1 MKNSDGRAATMSDV
15 LLMVFLV
22 LVFFVAAVTAVTHT
36 VLVGAVYLIVTVVLI
51 LIGYFFGTI
60 PGLAADLLFLL
71 GQTLFIIYLA
81 EMQRTFNVWVMLFW
95 LVAPVLLMLSFNGMT
110 QQLRILQTDN
120 ARMRADMVERGAL
133 DEQTNLRTMVSY
145 IQDVGV
151 FTETNR
157 RFNLPVTTV
166 VIQVRYFTDLQR
178 MMSTE
183 RVDELIKVAS
193 AAINDATR
201 DNDIV
206 YMLDDTN
213 PTWAVLLYS
222 DAAGAGIAATRIKE
236 RFVEATAASV
246 ALQSVDLSLRAGI
259 EQWDGQTMHDPHD
272 LMNGAIKEL
281 EYDV

>member
-51 LIGYFFGTI
+51 IIGYFFGTI

-222 DAAGAGIAATRIKE
+222 DSAGAGIAATRIKE

>member
-222 DAAGAGIAATRIKE
+222 DAAVAGIAATRIKE

>member
-151 FTETNR
+151 YTETNR

-222 DAAGAGIAATRIKE
+222 DSAGAGIAATRIKE

>member
-36 VLVGAVYLIVTVVLI
+36 VLLGAVYLIVTVVLI

-95 LVAPVLLMLSFNGMT
+95 LVAPVLLLLSFNGMT

-222 DAAGAGIAATRIKE
+222 DSAGAGIAATRIKE